1 MRRGGLPKVLER
13 WMTDDLNAPLGCDPP
28 AKSAGGRRI
37 GPGLAMAAGG
47 LAIVTLLGVLWR
59 PAAVP
64 DATTVV
70 VTPIEPAPPPP
81 PVAVAPAPVAAAA
94 PPLAPSA
101 AVDPGDPATPPLG
114 VRVRRGPDAA
124 STGPRIIHIEPEE
137 SGVRLPPAPDARVTE
152 TSPQGPLPRVGR
164 DGVRPMDVYARP
176 FVTSTTLP
184 TDAPKIALI
193 VGGVGLNPQGT
204 AAALALPDAV
214 TLAFPPYANDLAA
227 VAVRARAGGHE
238 TLLQAPME
246 PFDYPRNDPGPHT
259 LLVDSGDTN
268 DLHWLM
274 SRFTGYAGVI
284 NYLGG
289 RYMADDV
296 ALTRTLAEVA
306 SRGLYFIDDGQS
318 RQSRV
323 TAIASGV
330 SLPHAVV
337 DVTID
342 THASAQAIETA
353 LAQLEVRAR
362 EKGVAI
368 GFVNAAPQPLAQ
380 IARFIAG
387 LEKRGVAV
395 APVSAALAP
404 VFAVDPSPGVA
415 PDRNRTMEKKP

>member
-1 MRRGGLPKVLER
+1 
-13 WMTDDLNAPLGCDPP
+13 MTDDLNAPLGCDPP
-28 AKSAGGRRI
+28 AKSAGDRRI
-37 GPGLAMAAGG
+37 GPKLALAAGG
-47 LAIVTLLGVLWR
+47 LAIVSLLGVLWR

-64 DATTVV
+64 NATTVV

-81 PVAVAPAPVAAAA
+81 PVAAAPAPVAAAA

-101 AVDPGDPATPPLG
+101 AVEPGDSAAPLG

-124 STGPRIIHIEPEE
+124 STGPRIIHIEPEA

-152 TSPQGPLPRVGR
+152 ISPQGPLPRVGR
-164 DGVRPMDVYARP
+164 DGLRPMDVYARP

-184 TDAPKIALI
+184 ADAPKIALI

-204 AAALALPDAV
+204 AAALALPAAV

-227 VAVRARAGGHE
+227 MAARARALGHE

-259 LLVDSGDTN
+259 LVVDRTGDDAR

-274 SRFTGYAGVI
+274 SRFSGYAGVI

-289 RYMADDV
+289 RYMADDD
-296 ALTRTLAEVA
+296 ALARTLAEFA
-306 SRGLYFIDDGQS
+306 RRGLYFIDDGQS
-318 RQSRV
+318 RQSRAP
-323 TAIASGV
+323 AIAPGL

-337 DVTID
+337 DATID
-342 THASAQAIETA
+342 THASARAIETA
-353 LAQLEVRAR
+353 LAQLELRAR

-368 GFVNAAPQPLAQ
+368 GFVNAAPQTLAQ
-380 IARFIAG
+380 IARFFAG
-387 LEKRGVAV
+387 LEKRGVAL
-395 APVSAALAP
+395 APVSAVLAP
-404 VFAVDPSPGVA
+404 FVAVDPAPGA
-415 PDRNRTMEKKP
+415 ASDRNRTVEKKP